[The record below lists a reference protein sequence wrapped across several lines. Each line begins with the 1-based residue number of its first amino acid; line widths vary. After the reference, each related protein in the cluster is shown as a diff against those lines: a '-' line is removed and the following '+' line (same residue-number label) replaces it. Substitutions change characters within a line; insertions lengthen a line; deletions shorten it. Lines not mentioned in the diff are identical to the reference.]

1 MDDLKLYISNE
12 KSLESLIYTV
22 RVFRND
28 IGMES
33 GVEKGKKGKIK

>member
-22 RVFRND
+22 RVFRNH
-28 IGMES
+28 IGIES